1 MIRIVKVGDRR
12 IETFNARP
20 AFPEEA
26 EKAASAVLADIRKN
40 GDAAV
45 SNLHDPNHFS
55 ELLFSTSFLPI
66 MHLTEHSAAG
76 SPFAFGLPLR

>member
-1 MIRIVKVGDRR
+1 MIRIVKSGDKR
-12 IETFNARP
+12 IEAFNARP

-45 SNLHDPNHFS
+45 LKAVAKFEGFKGKRLRLEVEVE
-55 ELLFSTSFLPI
+55 ELERQIDSKI
-66 MHLTEHSAAG
+66 VKAVKDAH
-76 SPFAFGLPLR
+76 